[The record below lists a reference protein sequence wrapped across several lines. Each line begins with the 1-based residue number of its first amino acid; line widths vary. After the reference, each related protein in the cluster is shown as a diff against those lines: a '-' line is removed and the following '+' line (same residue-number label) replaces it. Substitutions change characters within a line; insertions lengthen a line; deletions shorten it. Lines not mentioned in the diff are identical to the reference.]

1 MQSNFDPLGNE
12 HEIMQER
19 QKSLTKSVA
28 MSALDKTPVKIYD
41 LTQILVVNMVLCTSV
56 NLHILI
62 VSIFDT
68 SRPI

>member
-41 LTQILVVNMVLCTSV
+41 LTQILVEPC
-56 NLHILI
+56 
-62 VSIFDT
+62 
-68 SRPI
+68 